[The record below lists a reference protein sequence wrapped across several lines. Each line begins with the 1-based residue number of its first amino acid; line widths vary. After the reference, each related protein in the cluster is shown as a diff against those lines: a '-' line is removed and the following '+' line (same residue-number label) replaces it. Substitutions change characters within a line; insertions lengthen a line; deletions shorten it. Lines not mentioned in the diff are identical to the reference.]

1 MCTLLLECVFTWGV
15 SSVYLSN
22 LTLVECNHHLFM
34 TVQGTK
40 LDISLHSFHAH
51 PQHTYNVL
59 HTCMHTH
66 IIMNMHTLTWFL
78 HVHFKVRAHHV
89 FQHIPHYVSHM
100 YIKLMNRWYDI
111 IRRGGGKGIGEKL
124 FALIFCFY
132 QLALWTGDMTDLTVK
147 QKCNFQ
153 DNCFGKLGKVRIAD
167 SFEFIY
173 REKEG
178 KDKKYMH
185 ECNHGYLHQCT
196 LKLGNL

>member
-1 MCTLLLECVFTWGV
+1 MFIQQHLWLYLLQLKVFLFTSTYIHSVSKTAAVRTSHCGV
-15 SSVYLSN
+15 KYLFGED
-22 LTLVECNHHLFM
+22 VCF
-34 TVQGTK
+34 
-40 LDISLHSFHAH
+40 DIF
-51 PQHTYNVL
+51 
-59 HTCMHTH
+59 
-66 IIMNMHTLTWFL
+66 
-78 HVHFKVRAHHV
+78 
-89 FQHIPHYVSHM
+89 
-100 YIKLMNRWYDI
+100 
-111 IRRGGGKGIGEKL
+111 
-124 FALIFCFY
+124 FY
-132 QLALWTGDMTDLTVK
+132 QLTSWKGDMTVK